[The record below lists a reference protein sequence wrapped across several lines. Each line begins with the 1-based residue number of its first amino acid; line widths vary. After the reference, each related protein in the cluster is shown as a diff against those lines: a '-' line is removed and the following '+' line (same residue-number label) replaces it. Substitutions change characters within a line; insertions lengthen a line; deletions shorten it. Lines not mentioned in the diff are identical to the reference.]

1 MRHLRITTCTTVWSL
16 VATAGLLAQAPAAR
30 QKATT
35 LARPAS
41 AMAVGSSRVDADD
54 EVNEQRQV
62 TLRLSARM
70 AFAPAV
76 IRSVIRVAPHADNRR
91 LRLTLDS
98 PDFYRSS
105 DVELDGAS
113 AASAHYFNWS
123 ALPAGSYTVVAT
135 VFGPEGQRAQTFST
149 LDVRGFASR

>member
-1 MRHLRITTCTTVWSL
+1 MRHLRITACITVWSL
-16 VATAGLLAQAPAAR
+16 VATAALPAQAPTAR
-30 QKATT
+30 QRPAN
-35 LARPAS
+35 LARHDAAAGPNIS
-41 AMAVGSSRVDADD
+41 AGVEEAAD
-54 EVNEQRQV
+54 EPPPV
-62 TLRLSARM
+62 TMRLSARM

-113 AASAHYFNWS
+113 AASAHYFNWE

-135 VFGPEGQRAQTFST
+135 VFGSDGERAQTFST
-149 LDVRGFASR
+149 LDVRGQASR

>member
-1 MRHLRITTCTTVWSL
+1 MRRLRITACMTVWSL
-16 VATAGLLAQAPAAR
+16 VATAGLLAQAPTVR
-30 QKATT
+30 QKPTALVRHVSAAT
-35 LARPAS
+35 A
-41 AMAVGSSRVDADD
+41 GSSRVDAVDD
-54 EVNEQRQV
+54 VSEQRPV
-62 TLRLSARM
+62 TMRLSARM

-105 DVELDGAS
+105 DIELDGAS

-135 VFGPEGQRAQTFST
+135 LFGPDGQRAQTFST
-149 LDVRGFASR
+149 LDVRGFGSR